1 MVYLVHTD
9 ISKIEIAI
17 LRNSKYG
24 AKPQNRVI
32 NYLNQY
38 LDSKEL
44 WFPAY
49 NYDFGKTGKF
59 NPLKDGTTVGAIN
72 TAALN
77 LPNSVRTFTP
87 IYSHVGF
94 GSVLKP
100 KIKKIYKP
108 FDVESEFQ
116 ELLDAD
122 AQVLFLGAKFSS
134 FTFLHYIE
142 EVNKIA
148 YRYKKTITGLLE
160 FENEIHKTSV
170 ELKVRPM
177 GKELNYDWGKI
188 EKDLREN
195 NVIRT
200 LKEVATK
207 NIVLSMA
214 ESLDL
219 VTALIRK
226 DPYYLLD
233 SQTKE
238 WVMRLMNEKNHPFQL
253 EDFEGL
259 EI

>member
-9 ISKIEIAI
+9 ISKIEIGI
-17 LRNSKYG
+17 LRDSKYG

-32 NYLNQY
+32 NYLNQR
-38 LDSKEL
+38 LDHKEL

-72 TAALN
+72 SAVLN
-77 LPNSVRTFTP
+77 LPKSVRTFTP

-108 FDVESEFQ
+108 FGVDSEFQ
-116 ELLDAD
+116 ELLSVD
-122 AQVLFLGAKFSS
+122 AQVLFLGANFNS

-142 EVNKIA
+142 EVNEIN
-148 YRYKKTITGLLE
+148 YRYKKIITGLLE
-160 FENEIHKTSV
+160 IENQNHRTSL
-170 ELKVRPM
+170 ELKVRPL
-177 GKELNYDWGKI
+177 GKNLNYDWGKI
-188 EKDLREN
+188 EKDLQN
-195 NVIRT
+195 NQIIRT
-200 LKEVATK
+200 IKEIQTK
-207 NIVLSMA
+207 NIVISMA
-214 ESLDL
+214 ESLHL
-219 VTALIRK
+219 ITNLIRK

-238 WVMRLMNEKNHPFQL
+238 WVLRLMNEKNRPFQL